1 MDEME
6 KALREELE
14 KHLDTLR
21 RNLEVVPM
29 DVLKTKYKKP
39 YQELK
44 ESICKAATAYT
55 RHVSLG
61 GIRIKQKYGDE
72 ATSYANEAVKDSQCL
87 KRISEAA
94 FERQDMNEIAALAKQ
109 LREEILQ
116 VLHVFYLQHM
126 CIYVSKECMSDH
138 HLAPEVYNDA
148 TAQVWRNG
156 EWHIAACSYV
166 ALLFLF
172 FDYCVNC
179 CKERTAVNQS
189 VRTYSVRS
197 PILASPFLRYVRTHR
212 IT

>member
-6 KALREELE
+6 KTLREELE

-116 VLHVFYLQHM
+116 VRGTEWYGEYATLTDEHNDYIVISAFTIVAVCIIGLFY
-126 CIYVSKECMSDH
+126 
-138 HLAPEVYNDA
+138 
-148 TAQVWRNG
+148 
-156 EWHIAACSYV
+156 
-166 ALLFLF
+166 FL
-172 FDYCVNC
+172 
-179 CKERTAVNQS
+179 K
-189 VRTYSVRS
+189 
-197 PILASPFLRYVRTHR
+197 
-212 IT
+212 

>member
-94 FERQDMNEIAALAKQ
+94 FDRQDMNEIA
-109 LREEILQ
+109 
-116 VLHVFYLQHM
+116 
-126 CIYVSKECMSDH
+126 
-138 HLAPEVYNDA
+138 
-148 TAQVWRNG
+148 
-156 EWHIAACSYV
+156 
-166 ALLFLF
+166 LF
-172 FDYCVNC
+172 
-179 CKERTAVNQS
+179 
-189 VRTYSVRS
+189 
-197 PILASPFLRYVRTHR
+197 I
-212 IT
+212 

>member
-61 GIRIKQKYGDE
+61 VFASNKSMEMRQRLCQRSG
-72 ATSYANEAVKDSQCL
+72 
-87 KRISEAA
+87 KRLPMSEAD
-94 FERQDMNEIAALAKQ
+94 FRGC
-109 LREEILQ
+109 
-116 VLHVFYLQHM
+116 F
-126 CIYVSKECMSDH
+126 
-138 HLAPEVYNDA
+138 
-148 TAQVWRNG
+148 
-156 EWHIAACSYV
+156 
-166 ALLFLF
+166 
-172 FDYCVNC
+172 
-179 CKERTAVNQS
+179 
-189 VRTYSVRS
+189 
-197 PILASPFLRYVRTHR
+197 
-212 IT
+212 

>member
-6 KALREELE
+6 KTLREELE

-94 FERQDMNEIAALAKQ
+94 FERQ
-109 LREEILQ
+109 EILQ

-156 EWHIAACSYV
+156 EWQTMEDTSCG
-166 ALLFLF
+166 ALLPVEVI
-172 FDYCVNC
+172 YEVPGPV
-179 CKERTAVNQS
+179 EA
-189 VRTYSVRS
+189 
-197 PILASPFLRYVRTHR
+197 AA
-212 IT
+212 

>member
-94 FERQDMNEIAALAKQ
+94 FDRQDMNEIAALAKQ

-116 VLHVFYLQHM
+116 VLHVFT
-126 CIYVSKECMSDH
+126 CSICAFIVSKECMSDH
-138 HLAPEVYNDA
+138 HLVP
-148 TAQVWRNG
+148 G
-156 EWHIAACSYV
+156 G
-166 ALLFLF
+166 L
-172 FDYCVNC
+172 
-179 CKERTAVNQS
+179 
-189 VRTYSVRS
+189 
-197 PILASPFLRYVRTHR
+197 
-212 IT
+212 

>member
-61 GIRIKQKYGDE
+61 GISRNTANSIAVFFAPNQRPRARYRTTTSRYIQIRANRFGALKVADAKTTTSKSFIRGSSSKKRMCLISLLIRSPLFE
-72 ATSYANEAVKDSQCL
+72 SVFSATVFQEMLQPH
-87 KRISEAA
+87 IPPQW
-94 FERQDMNEIAALAKQ
+94 RQDPQRTLA
-109 LREEILQ
+109 R
-116 VLHVFYLQHM
+116 
-126 CIYVSKECMSDH
+126 
-138 HLAPEVYNDA
+138 
-148 TAQVWRNG
+148 
-156 EWHIAACSYV
+156 
-166 ALLFLF
+166 
-172 FDYCVNC
+172 
-179 CKERTAVNQS
+179 
-189 VRTYSVRS
+189 
-197 PILASPFLRYVRTHR
+197 
-212 IT
+212 

>member
-1 MDEME
+1 MEGYVFMDEME

-94 FERQDMNEIAALAKQ
+94 FDRQDMNEIAALAKQ

-116 VLHVFYLQHM
+116 VLHIFYLQHM

-156 EWHIAACSYV
+156 EWQTMEDTSCG
-166 ALLFLF
+166 ALLPVEVI
-172 FDYCVNC
+172 YEVPGPV
-179 CKERTAVNQS
+179 EA
-189 VRTYSVRS
+189 
-197 PILASPFLRYVRTHR
+197 AA
-212 IT
+212 

>member
-72 ATSYANEAVKDSQCL
+72 ATSYANEAVIDTQCL

-94 FERQDMNEIAALAKQ
+94 
-109 LREEILQ
+109 
-116 VLHVFYLQHM
+116 Y
-126 CIYVSKECMSDH
+126 
-138 HLAPEVYNDA
+138 
-148 TAQVWRNG
+148 
-156 EWHIAACSYV
+156 
-166 ALLFLF
+166 
-172 FDYCVNC
+172 
-179 CKERTAVNQS
+179 
-189 VRTYSVRS
+189 
-197 PILASPFLRYVRTHR
+197 
-212 IT
+212 

>member
-94 FERQDMNEIAALAKQ
+94 L
-109 LREEILQ
+109 
-116 VLHVFYLQHM
+116 
-126 CIYVSKECMSDH
+126 S
-138 HLAPEVYNDA
+138 
-148 TAQVWRNG
+148 G
-156 EWHIAACSYV
+156 
-166 ALLFLF
+166 
-172 FDYCVNC
+172 
-179 CKERTAVNQS
+179 RT
-189 VRTYSVRS
+189 
-197 PILASPFLRYVRTHR
+197 
-212 IT
+212 

>member
-6 KALREELE
+6 KTLREELE

-72 ATSYANEAVKDSQCL
+72 ATSYPPDPAHSYLLCRRQSCNPNGGL
-87 KRISEAA
+87 GGRISRTLGVFDRQFGWQAS
-94 FERQDMNEIAALAKQ
+94 ERL
-109 LREEILQ
+109 
-116 VLHVFYLQHM
+116 
-126 CIYVSKECMSDH
+126 CIH
-138 HLAPEVYNDA
+138 
-148 TAQVWRNG
+148 
-156 EWHIAACSYV
+156 
-166 ALLFLF
+166 
-172 FDYCVNC
+172 
-179 CKERTAVNQS
+179 
-189 VRTYSVRS
+189 
-197 PILASPFLRYVRTHR
+197 
-212 IT
+212 

>member
-61 GIRIKQKYGDE
+61 GIRSNKSMAMRQR
-72 ATSYANEAVKDSQCL
+72 AMPT
-87 KRISEAA
+87 KR
-94 FERQDMNEIAALAKQ
+94 
-109 LREEILQ
+109 
-116 VLHVFYLQHM
+116 
-126 CIYVSKECMSDH
+126 
-138 HLAPEVYNDA
+138 
-148 TAQVWRNG
+148 
-156 EWHIAACSYV
+156 
-166 ALLFLF
+166 
-172 FDYCVNC
+172 
-179 CKERTAVNQS
+179 
-189 VRTYSVRS
+189 
-197 PILASPFLRYVRTHR
+197 
-212 IT
+212 

>member
-44 ESICKAATAYT
+44 ESICKASTAYT

-116 VLHVFYLQHM
+116 VLHVFYLQNM

-156 EWHIAACSYV
+156 EWQTMEDTSCG
-166 ALLFLF
+166 ALLPVEVI
-172 FDYCVNC
+172 YEVPGPV
-179 CKERTAVNQS
+179 EA
-189 VRTYSVRS
+189 
-197 PILASPFLRYVRTHR
+197 AA
-212 IT
+212 